1 MAEHAPWTILG
12 TSQEAD
18 AFRAAA
24 RFVDPKA
31 AVTLVAGGADL
42 PSGAIATSAASLH
55 PDAERV
61 ASTLLG
67 FRVLE
72 DALGMLRR
80 GELGEIYSCFGSI
93 RMQRGSSRDEVV
105 REALTPLLTYA
116 LTLFPQ
122 PIERI
127 WSRTGSIESAD
138 DSWFVTLR
146 FADEVIV
153 TLEALA
159 SADPVNGPELLV
171 EIIGSEQVVRC
182 EPMRQ
187 AVSAEPVHRA
197 AELLPWWE
205 DPFERLLEL
214 LADDD
219 APTVDGARLRA
230 AFEAVTAG

>member
-1 MAEHAPWTILG
+1 MAEQATWTILG
-12 TSQEAD
+12 TSREAD

-24 RFVDPKA
+24 RFIDSVA
-31 AVTLVAGGADL
+31 NTTLVTDGSEL
-42 PSGAIATSAASLH
+42 PAGAIATGAASLH
-55 PDAERV
+55 PTAERV

-72 DALGMLRR
+72 DAAGMLKR
-80 GELGEIYSCFGSI
+80 GELGDIYSCFGSI
-93 RMQRGSSRDEVV
+93 RMQRGSSRDEVLH
-105 REALTPLLTYA
+105 EALTPLLIYT

-138 DSWFVTLR
+138 DAWFVTLR
-146 FADEVIV
+146 FTDEVIV

-159 SADPVNGPELLV
+159 SADPATGPELLV

-187 AVSAEPVHRA
+187 AVSAEPLHRA
-197 AELLPWWE
+197 AELLAWWE
-205 DPFERLLEL
+205 DPFERLLAL
-214 LADDD
+214 LADE
-219 APTVDGARLRA
+219 AAVTVDGARLRA